1 MKIMTIKLALL
12 RWVMALAVAVMV
24 SGCILPPPWMR
35 ELDPW
40 ALTNM
45 TPDERPAEEI
55 DWIEFEVEV
64 SEHVKRVVVR
74 GVTHANAKRSCNAW
88 ALGKG
93 GSLYLGEGSVRHIRS
108 EMDINLS
115 KTNADFYAG
124 KIQMPRNKYL
134 PGYCDWRPTA
144 GMLSVSF
151 YLVDKDEPRKENEWG
166 GGAFAPVL
174 ILADDCNNGKWYSG
188 DNIHGCL
195 TDIEN
200 ELVFPNVD
208 RHCSKDLY
216 VGGGSD
222 IYPLYPRSTSPVI
235 INGVYSNK
243 GYRLKL
249 LVTPTAKKV
258 KFIYNCNEE

>member
-1 MKIMTIKLALL
+1 MKIMTKKLALL
-12 RWVMALAVAVMV
+12 RWLVGLVVAVMV

-74 GVTHANAKRSCNAW
+74 GVTYANAKSSCNRW

-93 GSLYLGEGSVRHIRS
+93 GSLYLGEGSTRHIWS
-108 EMDINLS
+108 ETDINIS
-115 KTNADFYAG
+115 KNDADFYAG
-124 KIQMPRNKYL
+124 RILMPRNKYL

-144 GMLSVSF
+144 GMLSVAF
-151 YLVDKDEPRKENEWG
+151 YLLGKDELRKEDEWG
-166 GGAFAPVL
+166 GAYSPIF
-174 ILADDCNNGKWYSG
+174 ILADDCTSGKWYDG
-188 DNIHGCL
+188 DNIDGCL

-200 ELVFPNVD
+200 ELAFPSVD

-216 VGGGSD
+216 AGGGSA
-222 IYPLYPRSTSPVI
+222 YNPLYPRSTSPVI

-243 GYRLKL
+243 GSTLRV
-249 LVTPTAKKV
+249 LVTPNVKKIR
-258 KFIYNCNEE
+258 FIYECN